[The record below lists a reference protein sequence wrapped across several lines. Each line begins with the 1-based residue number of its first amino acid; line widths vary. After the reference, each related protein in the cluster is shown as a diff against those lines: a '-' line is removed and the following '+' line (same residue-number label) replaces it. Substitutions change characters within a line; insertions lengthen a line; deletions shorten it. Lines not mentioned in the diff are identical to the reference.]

1 MGRPIK
7 KKFFANLN
15 SPYQNHATGGPTGEG
30 GESIVSVTINTT
42 GSYTAGL
49 PTVSFGDPDLFSGV
63 PAQGTVHGMAL
74 SAATTANG
82 TGYRVGDVL
91 TVAGGTRTTAAT
103 FPVAS
108 ITTLGTPGITNGGT
122 LFDPGNGTNGDRV
135 TFTHANLST
144 PLRVRITA
152 TSGGG
157 VATSIVVEQHG
168 VWTGTGAFPTSI
180 AGGVGGFTATC
191 SGGPIDNNGSGLIL
205 SLTGSNWGVYSFGAV
220 AVQGDYTVMPANPA
234 SFTGSTGTSATANI
248 TFGVKSVELTN
259 VGSNYISAADAAVTF
274 SSGAAAATS
283 VLGNVRDNGL
293 AAYAYII
300 DGTEGVL
307 VDIMKQES
315 SRRYLVKQ
323 DSGVQGQCHLV
334 ARDAGNLYPGQ
345 MCLIATDTQGCTY
358 WVTKLTAR
366 RAYLTQRSSAG
377 TGYQFAD
384 GGSAGWNITGAVTG
398 RVSIA
403 SV

>member
-42 GSYTAGL
+42 GSYTASL
-49 PTVSFGDPDLFSGV
+49 PTVTFGDPDLFSGV
-63 PAQGTVHGMAL
+63 QAVGIVHGKAL
-74 SAATTANG
+74 SAVATAAGSGYAYGNTLSQNVTAGNEGTYATWTVSALKTNG
-82 TGYRVGDVL
+82 L
-91 TVAGGTRTTAAT
+91 TLNSGGTQ
-103 FPVAS
+103 
-108 ITTLGTPGITNGGT
+108 I
-122 LFDPGNGTNGDRV
+122 DNGDEY
-135 TFTHANLST
+135 TFSGSYSGGSWTT
-144 PLRVRITA
+144 PLRVRITNA
-152 TSGGG
+152 VGG
-157 VATSIVVEQHG
+157 IVQAGGWTVVTPG
-168 VWTGTGAFPTSI
+168 VWSGAAAPANTGGAILTQV
-180 AGGVGGFTATC
+180 ADG
-191 SGGPIDNNGSGLIL
+191 IDHNGSGLIL
-205 SLTGSNWGVYSFGAV
+205 NLTSWGVATV
-220 AVQGDYTVMPANPA
+220 ALATEGDYTAVTGGAKATTATPAGG
-234 SFTGSTGTSATANI
+234 TGATLTI
-248 TFGVKSVELTN
+248 TYGVKSIALTN
-259 VGSNYISAADAAVTF
+259 VGSNYISAADASVTF
-274 SSGAAAATS
+274 SDGAAAATS
-283 VLGNVRDNGL
+283 VLGNVRDNAL
-293 AAYAYII
+293 AAYAYIM

-366 RAYLTQRSSAG
+366 RAYLTQRTSAG